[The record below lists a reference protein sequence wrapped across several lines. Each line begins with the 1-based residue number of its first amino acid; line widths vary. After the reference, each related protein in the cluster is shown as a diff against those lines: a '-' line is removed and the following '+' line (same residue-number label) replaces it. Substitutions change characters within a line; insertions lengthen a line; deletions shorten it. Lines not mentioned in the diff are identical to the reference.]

1 MKICHYQYDDICQK
15 LIYHDYYETSFI
27 WKENGRTKVLIKWNK
42 SGIKESISLSELNLC
57 QIKYPGWISFKYK
70 LSKLEEKKLEK
81 MIILEQNKFDEI
93 IIKVV
98 KDTLKEKAIKILKKI
113 FGK

>member
-1 MKICHYQYDDICQK
+1 MKIYHYQYDGVCQK

-27 WKENGRTKVLIKWNK
+27 RKKKRCTEVLIKWKK
-42 SGIKESISLSELNLC
+42 SGIKESTTLSGLNLC
-57 QIKYPGWISFKYK
+57 QIKYPGWLSFKYK

-93 IIKVV
+93 IIEVV
-98 KDTLKEKAIKILKKI
+98 KKTFK
-113 FGK
+113 

>member
-1 MKICHYQYDDICQK
+1 MKIYHYQYDDVCQK
-15 LIYHDYYETSFI
+15 LIYHDYYETSFM
-27 WKENGRTKVLIKWNK
+27 WKEKGRMKVLIKWNK
-42 SGIKESISLSELNLC
+42 SGIKESVSLSELNLC

-81 MIILEQNKFDEI
+81 MIILKQNKFDEI

-98 KDTLKEKAIKILKKI
+98 KEKLKEKAIKILKKI